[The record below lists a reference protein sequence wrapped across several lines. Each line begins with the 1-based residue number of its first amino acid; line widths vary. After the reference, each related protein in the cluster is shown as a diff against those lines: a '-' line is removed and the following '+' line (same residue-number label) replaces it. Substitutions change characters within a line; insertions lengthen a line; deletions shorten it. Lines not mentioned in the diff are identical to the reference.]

1 MAQELAKARLL
12 TVDGYGHTALLNPR
26 HGLRTGCRAVR
37 NQTVSCDRGGRLYHR
52 LQSGRGRAGHDGTFT
67 AAHTVGTYV
76 ATMLAHGITRLLTF
90 NDADFRRF
98 AATSTWSLTTEGTVC
113 RQDAGPFE
121 TKP

>member
-1 MAQELAKARLL
+1 
-12 TVDGYGHTALLNPR
+12 
-26 HGLRTGCRAVR
+26 
-37 NQTVSCDRGGRLYHR
+37 
-52 LQSGRGRAGHDGTFT
+52 
-67 AAHTVGTYV
+67 
-76 ATMLAHGITRLLTF
+76 MLAHGITRLLTF